1 MMIAPSNKPA
11 RKCMIGPRLDS
22 SVLGGVAGSVQQILF
37 YSNLPSNDSS
47 LIGGGS
53 NLYRQL
59 LTSKSSEGRVAE
71 KFWLQEINPAVR
83 QML

>member
-11 RKCMIGPRLDS
+11 RKCMIGPRLVS
-22 SVLGGVAGSVQQILF
+22 SVLGGVAVRFTGSVPQILF

-71 KFWLQEINPAVR
+71 KLRLQ
-83 QML
+83 

>member
-1 MMIAPSNKPA
+1 
-11 RKCMIGPRLDS
+11 MIGPRLDS
-22 SVLGGVAGSVQQILF
+22 SVLGWVTGSVQQILF